1 MSAVKLHYQWIYH
14 TLTTVCLVSSTI
26 NRSSL
31 TTPGPVLPP
40 NSAAL
45 LSPTGVRVKSLHG
58 GRGCPMTLGELHSPR
73 VDDII
78 PYLRLLPSVVPTIT
92 ALNNTMQYVQQKM
105 IIS

>member
-1 MSAVKLHYQWIYH
+1 
-14 TLTTVCLVSSTI
+14 
-26 NRSSL
+26 
-31 TTPGPVLPP
+31 
-40 NSAAL
+40 
-45 LSPTGVRVKSLHG
+45 
-58 GRGCPMTLGELHSPR
+58 MTLGELHSPR